1 MPSTQVQLKD
11 RLDRGGTM
19 KASRL
24 MWICA
29 ALLSAA
35 ACGGK
40 PSRANSALAPEEPTL
55 VYFSNNSTEQAAVYA
70 VSGGESRRIGTVFS
84 GQLAKLRV
92 PAHMVARG
100 SVNIFA
106 RLLARNE
113 LSQSGSIMLRPGDS
127 YEVTLMPDRRT
138 RMVLPGAPQP

>member
-1 MPSTQVQLKD
+1 M
-11 RLDRGGTM
+11 R
-19 KASRL
+19 ASRL
-24 MWICA
+24 ILVCA
-29 ALLSAA
+29 AALSAV
-35 ACGGK
+35 ACGGGTR
-40 PSRANSALAPEEPTL
+40 RANTAYAPDEPAL

-92 PAHMVARG
+92 PANMVARG

-113 LSQSGSIMLRPGDS
+113 QPQSGSIAVRPGS
-127 YEVTLMPDRRT
+127 TYEVTLLPDRRT
-138 RMVLPGAPQP
+138 MMVLPTAPER

>member
-1 MPSTQVQLKD
+1 MRT
-11 RLDRGGTM
+11 
-19 KASRL
+19 SRL
-24 MWICA
+24 ILICA
-29 ALLSAA
+29 AALSAA

-40 PSRANSALAPEEPTL
+40 PSRANSALAPEEPAL
-55 VYFSNNSTEQAAVYA
+55 VYFSNNSTEQAAVFA

-92 PAHMVARG
+92 PANMVARG

-113 LSQSGSIMLRPGDS
+113 LPQSGSIAIRPGS
-127 YEVTLMPDRRT
+127 TYEVTLNPDRRT
-138 RMVLPGAPQP
+138 MTVLPGVPDSDR